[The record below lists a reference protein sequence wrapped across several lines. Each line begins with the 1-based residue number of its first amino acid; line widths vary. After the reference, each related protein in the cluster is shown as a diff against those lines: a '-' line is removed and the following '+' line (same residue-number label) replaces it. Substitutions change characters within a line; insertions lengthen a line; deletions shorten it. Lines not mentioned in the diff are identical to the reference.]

1 MNGEIRELFGKL
13 IEKDAKNNTGSLE
26 TMKEIWPIVKGKE
39 DPFSVAIR
47 SVIVKG
53 ATDIKESAERTLR
66 THKTLFSDSFP
77 EVTTDDQIIDFLA
90 GCEKQK
96 RLASEILRDSLDD

>member
-53 ATDIKESAERTLR
+53 ATDIKEVEPA
-66 THKTLFSDSFP
+66 
-77 EVTTDDQIIDFLA
+77 A
-90 GCEKQK
+90 
-96 RLASEILRDSLDD
+96 ASEGVYYNLNGQRVNAPVKGIYIKDGKKVLVK